1 MLHHHYHVTGTSP
14 KGKINSPAMP
24 LSIALEEAASYAKAS
39 NLPRVSSGV
48 YGADFYSSGDAHFN
62 GTWIIVEPCDMKSA
76 RDPARITTKPNYPKS
91 PGQCSDSQD
100 RGPSGPQ
107 DLNKRGSREND

>member
-62 GTWIIVEPCDMKSA
+62 GTWIIVEPCDMEIGEGSCEDSYKAELSEKSWA
-76 RDPARITTKPNYPKS
+76 MF
-91 PGQCSDSQD
+91 G
-100 RGPSGPQ
+100 
-107 DLNKRGSREND
+107 